1 MRETASLE
9 TVFSVCVFPFTCLD
23 ISSPLHVQTTPQRF
37 AGAPSLHPGLIFTQ
51 DDCDWFDGMQTS
63 QSFFLFFFPLNQN
76 ENLQPVLSPALTRWC
91 ELRSGFARTRG
102 GAATVPHLH
111 LQRICSGTSVCFG
124 DQRFASGK
132 SSTHN
137 PCNYLHADAPD
148 VPTERELICLYR
160 QLDWFKRSISV
171 LSANREIQRKHHNCL
186 LTNCFYWLNK
196 TVCGPMY
203 WSTSIFIVPNEE
215 RASAAACGRQEKRRR
230 AKSAVWPLQAFQV
243 ENHAGHHRTF
253 SWKRWRYSQN
263 FCVLQIMSCN
273 YILFGPEAVTAGTSP
288 SSSPSTQGVRAS
300 ILSLVLLMK
309 KRKQSKN
316 YVKHIDKTHV
326 KHFFLS
332 VSEHFIPVLT
342 SMQPALFSAKIKC
355 NFDTALCSTES
366 LT

>member
-9 TVFSVCVFPFTCLD
+9 TVFNVCVFPFTCLD

-203 WSTSIFIVPNEE
+203 WSTSIFIQLFPTRRE
-215 RASAAACGRQEKRRR
+215 RLLQHAAARRKGAEPRALCGRSKRFKSKIMPVTIALFLGRGEDIHRIFVSYRSCR
-230 AKSAVWPLQAFQV
+230 ATTSYLVLKLWQR
-243 ENHAGHHRTF
+243 GHHHPAHHPCKEWGQVSSLWC
-253 SWKRWRYSQN
+253 SWWKKEN
-263 FCVLQIMSCN
+263 NPKTMSN
-273 YILFGPEAVTAGTSP
+273 T
-288 SSSPSTQGVRAS
+288 
-300 ILSLVLLMK
+300 
-309 KRKQSKN
+309 
-316 YVKHIDKTHV
+316 
-326 KHFFLS
+326 
-332 VSEHFIPVLT
+332 
-342 SMQPALFSAKIKC
+342 
-355 NFDTALCSTES
+355 
-366 LT
+366 